1 MPRAAPVRA
10 YSAPRRRL
18 ATHPKRVGLA
28 SCRDNPA
35 ATTSTAVPTPTTS
48 GETTPRETP
57 TQGEPTLPTE
67 TPFTLTRFYGQVVLD
82 STRVGRDAA
91 RIAEEVI
98 QHLAGLVGAHVHVT
112 LEIEAEIPD
121 GVPDAVIRTVTENC
135 RVLKF
140 ETQEFEE
147 E

>member
-1 MPRAAPVRA
+1 MSYRIFSVGGFFFFQAEDGIRDAQESRGLGDV
-10 YSAPRRRL
+10 Y
-18 ATHPKRVGLA
+18 KR
-28 SCRDNPA
+28 
-35 ATTSTAVPTPTTS
+35 
-48 GETTPRETP
+48 
-57 TQGEPTLPTE
+57 Q
-67 TPFTLTRFYGQVVLD
+67 
-82 STRVGRDAA
+82 RVGRDAA